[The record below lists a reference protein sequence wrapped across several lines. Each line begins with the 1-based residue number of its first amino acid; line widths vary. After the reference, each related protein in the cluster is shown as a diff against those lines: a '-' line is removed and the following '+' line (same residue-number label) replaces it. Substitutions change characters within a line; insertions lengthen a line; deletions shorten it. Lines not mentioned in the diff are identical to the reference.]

1 MTAQGLVAYHG
12 SCSDCSAGIPRESV
26 QHLRFPDLVFLVD
39 PTATTVEFAF
49 LDVDDT
55 RPIATWTAG
64 TFVSGTITP
73 ETGAWRATAQS
84 PLIGTG
90 PLDLAVGFW
99 RTFGR
104 FTLGGGDVVVLELE
118 TIRIT

>member
-1 MTAQGLVAYHG
+1 MGARGIVTYSGCCEG
-12 SCSDCSAGIPRESV
+12 CGDGIPRESV
-26 QHLRFPDLVFLVD
+26 QRLRFTDLVFLVD

-64 TFVSGTITP
+64 SYLAIVA
-73 ETGAWRATAQS
+73 ETGAWRATAQT
-84 PLIGTG
+84 PQIGTG

-99 RTFGR
+99 RVFGR
-104 FTLGGGDVVVLELE
+104 FTLGGDVVVVELE